1 MADPFEEFEFKP
13 LTEGLGFHKK
23 AEKIKTDIK
32 ATNLGRETARPSH
45 SSIFADFEAPVTPTA
60 APAFK
65 AMTTPSSSTLAAR
78 ETMKT
83 ASQSISELMASLPPS
98 LDFLDDKQDLT
109 RPSESVRA
117 STLSFS
123 TTSSSASSAPTAPLA
138 GPSGAGAMAS
148 DRSTDRS
155 NERMMDRPQIF
166 QPLAREEYKATLA
179 TGPTVGSVLP
189 APGTKAGASLSMTP
203 AAAAVQAPLIQP
215 SPYRDR
221 MTEGFAK
228 AFPQGE
234 KAKAATTATPAEAA
248 AGLVPVAA
256 NFAAALIDAMVV
268 AGISTILLVCIIT
281 ITKINLIALLT
292 NASTDGSTQ
301 LNLVFLAT
309 AVLQIYMLI
318 SRAFAGATLG
328 EWAFDLQ
335 VGTNEQQRKLSY
347 PAQVLWR
354 SVVTT
359 VTGLILLPLLSFAFN
374 RDLSKYLTGLQLYRR
389 L

>member
-23 AEKIKTDIK
+23 AEKMKTDIK
-32 ATNLGRETARPSH
+32 ATNLGRDLGRDLGREPGRASAAESASRSPSH
-45 SSIFADFEAPVTPTA
+45 SSIFSDFDAPVTPTA
-60 APAFK
+60 APAYK
-65 AMTTPSSSTLAAR
+65 SMTTPSASTLAAR

-109 RPSESVRA
+109 RSTEPTRSSLNSA
-117 STLSFS
+117 AHSGTLSFS
-123 TTSSSASSAPTAPLA
+123 TTSSAPTTPLA
-138 GPSGAGAMAS
+138 GH
-148 DRSTDRS
+148 
-155 NERMMDRPQIF
+155 DRPQIF
-166 QPLAREEYKATLA
+166 QPLAREEYKTNLG

-203 AAAAVQAPLIQP
+203 AAATIAAPLVQP
-215 SPYRDR
+215 ASPYRDR

-234 KAKAATTATPAEAA
+234 KSKATSTEAA

-281 ITKINLIALLT
+281 ITKINLIALLS

-301 LNLVFLAT
+301 LNLVFLAM
-309 AVLQIYMLI
+309 AVLQIYLLI

-335 VGTNEQQRKLSY
+335 IGTNTQQRSLAY

-354 SVVTT
+354 SIVTT
-359 VTGLILLPLLSFAFN
+359 ATGLILLPLLSFAFN